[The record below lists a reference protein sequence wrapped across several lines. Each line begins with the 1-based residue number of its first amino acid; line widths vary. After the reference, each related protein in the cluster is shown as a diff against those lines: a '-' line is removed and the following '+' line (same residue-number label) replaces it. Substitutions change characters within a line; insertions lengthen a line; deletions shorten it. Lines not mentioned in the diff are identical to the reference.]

1 LSVDEDVVEVLDDLS
16 EDDDEVDLSDED
28 EVDDVADVDLSED
41 EADAAAVD
49 LLSERL
55 SVR

>member
-1 LSVDEDVVEVLDDLS
+1 VEDDVVVELDLSEDVDDLS
-16 EDDDEVDLSDED
+16 EDEVD
-28 EVDDVADVDLSED
+28 VDD
-41 EADAAAVD
+41 AAVVDD

>member
-1 LSVDEDVVEVLDDLS
+1 LSVDEDVDGVELVVVDLSEDDLS
-16 EDDDEVDLSDED
+16 EDDFSVVDFSEVDE
-28 EVDDVADVDLSED
+28 
-41 EADAAAVD
+41 AAAVAEAD